1 MLLTAMSYV
10 SSYTA
15 KLIRR
20 EEGATL
26 VEYGLLI
33 ALIACACIVAIG
45 VLSGGI
51 QSMFSGLGGT
61 LGGADTGAAAP

>member
-1 MLLTAMSYV
+1 MLLTAMTYV
-10 SSYTA
+10 SHVAT

-33 ALIACACIVAIG
+33 ALIALACLTGIG
-45 VLSGGI
+45 ALAGGI
-51 QSMFSGLGGT
+51 DAMFTAVGGKMPAT
-61 LGGADTGAAAP
+61 